1 MVSKREQRN
10 TRKLKKHTEA
20 ILKLKLAEMILLKED
35 IEMQENFAAD
45 LDEKKAIIQQLTVN
59 VTHQIQALRTVI
71 QLFAED
77 GKEQMIR
84 EVFDSETS
92 LTGGVLFF

>member
-10 TRKLKKHTEA
+10 TRKLKKDTRA
-20 ILKLKLAEMILLKED
+20 SLKQKLAEMILLKED

-45 LDEKKAIIQQLTVN
+45 LEEKKAIIQELIN

-71 QLFAED
+71 QLFSED
-77 GKEQMIR
+77 GK
-84 EVFDSETS
+84 
-92 LTGGVLFF
+92 